1 MKNYQQQRRQ
11 IIELFQQVQALV
23 TQSDRKDIAK
33 TLQESAERFTEGK
46 LIVVVAGEFKQGKSS
61 LINALINE
69 KDLFP
74 VDIDITTNLVS
85 TITYSREEKVSV
97 VLEGRNE
104 QKVITRAEIADY
116 VTEQKNEG
124 NQKKAQLLQ
133 IESPNPQLKEG
144 LVLFDTPGVG
154 GLSIEHTAISHAIVT
169 NADVILFVSDSQKPY
184 EIEELE
190 FIKKIH
196 RDCQNFLFI
205 ITKKDSGDY
214 KSIIASNRE
223 KLVKTI
229 GWSEEQIK
237 LIPVSSKKKLS
248 YLKTKDQEDLDVS
261 NFVAFEN
268 ELWHILEQQ
277 RGSIL
282 SLRAL
287 TDLKQALA
295 QIKTPIEAEW
305 NAFQQSPNELAEIEQ
320 EFKETK
326 RRLQDLAKNQGRWQN
341 KLNDGLQDIREDIS
355 HSYQQGI
362 NRICEQ
368 AEIALD
374 DLQKLADPESIVNDI
389 QKEII
394 LLSIDLSNK
403 IGELAGI
410 LQKQIRHNTQLDI
423 SISQDSS
430 ITNLEQQIS
439 SSSIEQIEQNALWEK
454 SFNIAQNTFYRSS
467 VGTSLGATVGGV
479 LGGILGSLLGGAGA
493 VPGWHIGAGIGG
505 FLGLLGGG
513 ATGIK
518 QGLSSEKE
526 KAKRQ
531 VSAVIKKFIN
541 QTKQHYLNHLN
552 SIIKQIQRNFRD
564 ELITQIQQEKETCD
578 RTLRSLKEAE
588 KLTKEQTAR
597 KIAELEPLLNRIKYL
612 EQEITKLAKIA
623 IAQKEAASFTP
634 TDEPPHKEQLET
646 KPVATVRV
654 TTSNIE
660 DDEDWADG

>member
-1 MKNYQQQRRQ
+1 MNSYQQQRKQ
-11 IIELFQQVQALV
+11 ILQLFQQIQTLT
-23 TQSDRKDIAK
+23 TQNNRKDIAK
-33 TLQESAERFTEGK
+33 TLQESAERFNEGK

-97 VLEGRNE
+97 VLEGQN
-104 QKVITRAEIADY
+104 KPKAITRAEIADY

-169 NADVILFVSDSQKPY
+169 NADVILFISDSQKPY
-184 EIEELE
+184 EVEELE

-223 KLVKTI
+223 KLFKTI

-295 QIKTPIEAEW
+295 QIKTPIETEW
-305 NAFQQSPNELAEIEQ
+305 NAFQQSPNELAEIER

-374 DLQKLADPESIVNDI
+374 DSSKACRSRVN
-389 QKEII
+389 
-394 LLSIDLSNK
+394 
-403 IGELAGI
+403 
-410 LQKQIRHNTQLDI
+410 
-423 SISQDSS
+423 
-430 ITNLEQQIS
+430 
-439 SSSIEQIEQNALWEK
+439 
-454 SFNIAQNTFYRSS
+454 
-467 VGTSLGATVGGV
+467 
-479 LGGILGSLLGGAGA
+479 
-493 VPGWHIGAGIGG
+493 
-505 FLGLLGGG
+505 
-513 ATGIK
+513 
-518 QGLSSEKE
+518 
-526 KAKRQ
+526 
-531 VSAVIKKFIN
+531 
-541 QTKQHYLNHLN
+541 
-552 SIIKQIQRNFRD
+552 
-564 ELITQIQQEKETCD
+564 C
-578 RTLRSLKEAE
+578 
-588 KLTKEQTAR
+588 
-597 KIAELEPLLNRIKYL
+597 
-612 EQEITKLAKIA
+612 
-623 IAQKEAASFTP
+623 
-634 TDEPPHKEQLET
+634 
-646 KPVATVRV
+646 
-654 TTSNIE
+654 
-660 DDEDWADG
+660 

>member
-1 MKNYQQQRRQ
+1 MKNYQQQRTQ
-11 IIELFQQVQALV
+11 IIELFQQ
-23 TQSDRKDIAK
+23 TQTLSTQNNRKDIAK
-33 TLQESAERFTEGK
+33 TLQESAKRFTEGK
-46 LIVVVAGEFKQGKSS
+46 LITVVAGEFKQGKSS
-61 LINALINE
+61 LINALIEE

-85 TITYSREEKVSV
+85 TITYGRKEKVSV
-97 VLEGRNE
+97 VLEGQNE
-104 QKVITRAEIADY
+104 PKAITRGEIADY
-116 VTEQKNEG
+116 VTEQKNKK

-214 KSIIASNRE
+214 KSIIASNKE

-237 LIPVSSKKKLS
+237 FIPVSSHNKLS
-248 YLKTKDQEDLDVS
+248 YLKTKDQEDLDDS
-261 NFVAFEN
+261 NFEALES

-295 QIKTPIEAEW
+295 QIKTPVEAEW
-305 NAFQQSPNELAEIEQ
+305 NAFQQSPNELAEIERK
-320 EFKETK
+320 FKETK
-326 RRLQDLAKNQGRWQN
+326 HRLQDLAKNQVKWQN
-341 KLNDGLQDIREDIS
+341 KLNDGLQDIKEDIY
-355 HSYQQGI
+355 HSYQKGI
-362 NRICEQ
+362 ERICEQ
-368 AEIALD
+368 VEISLD
-374 DLQKLADPESIVNDI
+374 DPQVLAKPESIVNDI

-403 IGELAGI
+403 IGELGGN
-410 LQKQIRHNTQLDI
+410 LQKKIRHYTQLDI
-423 SISQDSS
+423 SISPDTS
-430 ITNLEQQIS
+430 IEDLEQKIS
-439 SSSIEQIEQNALWEK
+439 SSYIEQIDGNPLWEK

-467 VGTSLGATVGGV
+467 VGTSLGATIGGV
-479 LGGILGSLLGGAGA
+479 LGGIVGSIFGGAGA

-513 ATGIK
+513 ATGVK

-541 QTKQHYLNHLN
+541 QTKQDYLNHLN

-578 RTLRSLKEAE
+578 RTLRSLKESQ
-588 KLTKEQTAR
+588 KLTQEETAR
-597 KIAELEPLLNRIKYL
+597 KIAELKPLLKRIKCL
-612 EQEITKLAKIA
+612 EQEITKLAEQA

-634 TDEPPHKEQLET
+634 TDEPFQEKPET
-646 KPVATVRV
+646 KPVATVGV